1 MGVGINNGA
10 RGSFKAVRHGSKK
23 RQVTNHKISDDPVSQ
38 NVCMCVSVCVCV
50 CVCARARAKPET
62 LNSDFLR
69 LRDL

>member
-1 MGVGINNGA
+1 VGVGINNGA

-23 RQVTNHKISDDPVSQ
+23 RQVTNHKINDDPVSQ
-38 NVCMCVSVCVCV
+38 NMCVCVCV
-50 CVCARARAKPET
+50 CVCAKPET